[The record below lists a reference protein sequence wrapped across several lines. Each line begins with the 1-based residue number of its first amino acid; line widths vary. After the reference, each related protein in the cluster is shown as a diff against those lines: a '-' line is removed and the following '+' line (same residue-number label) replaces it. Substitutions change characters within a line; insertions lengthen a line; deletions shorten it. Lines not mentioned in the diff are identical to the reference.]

1 MVLVTGAGGFLG
13 RHVARAVLERKEGV
27 RCLVRKLTDKAKL
40 EGFGAEA
47 ILGDVL
53 EPRSLEKATE
63 GVWAVY
69 HLVHGFESDPKG
81 PTLEAIDQQGARNL
95 LHACVENGARRFVY
109 VSILGA
115 TASATSRLLASRW
128 LTEELIRGS
137 GLDFTILRTGFVI
150 GRGSKGFETLLSLV
164 TRFPLV
170 PLPGNRNALHQPIAL
185 SEVLSYL
192 TRCLD
197 EPRTVG
203 KTFDGGGPDRLTYGA
218 MVDQMA
224 QALGRS
230 RPTVNLP
237 LGVVRGCLSF
247 GQKVGLKRA
256 GILLEAIA
264 NMQVDMVC
272 GESEIREIFPGPT
285 KTFRESFAE
294 YMTMDP

>member
-1 MVLVTGAGGFLG
+1 M
-13 RHVARAVLERKEGV
+13 
-27 RCLVRKLTDKAKL
+27 RKLTDKAKL

-81 PTLEAIDQQGARNL
+81 PALEAIHQQGARNL

-128 LTEELIRGS
+128 LTEELIRRERVGFHHPAHGVRHRSGQQGVRDPAVPGDEVPAGS
-137 GLDFTILRTGFVI
+137 PPRQSQRSAPTDRPLRSPV
-150 GRGSKGFETLLSLV
+150 V
-164 TRFPLV
+164 PH
-170 PLPGNRNALHQPIAL
+170 PLPGRAAHRRKDFRWGRAGSVDLW
-185 SEVLSYL
+185 
-192 TRCLD
+192 
-197 EPRTVG
+197 
-203 KTFDGGGPDRLTYGA
+203 A

-237 LGVVRGCLSF
+237 LGVVRRCCPSA
-247 GQKVGLKRA
+247 RRWA
-256 GILLEAIA
+256 
-264 NMQVDMVC
+264 
-272 GESEIREIFPGPT
+272 
-285 KTFRESFAE
+285 
-294 YMTMDP
+294 